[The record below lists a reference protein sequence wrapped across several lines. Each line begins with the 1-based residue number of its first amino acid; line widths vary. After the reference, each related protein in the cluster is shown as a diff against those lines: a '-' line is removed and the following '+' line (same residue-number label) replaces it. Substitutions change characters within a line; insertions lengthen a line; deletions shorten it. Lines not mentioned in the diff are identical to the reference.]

1 MRRGPAIDDTKPV
14 WRPLLIFLIPL
25 MLAQTLQSAS
35 ATFTSI
41 FLGRMIGVEALA
53 AASSIF
59 PMLFF
64 LLSFF
69 IGISSGSAVL
79 IGQAY
84 GAHDQDKLERV
95 AGTTFTF
102 AVVAGVVVGFAGLFI
117 NAPILHLIGTPPNI
131 FAGAFAYARII
142 FITLPITFVYLT
154 YTTFMRGVSDSQTP
168 FVTLI
173 GTTILSVSLTP
184 LLIRGAFGLPAL
196 GLIAAPIANVSA
208 TLIGLVGMGIFLEW
222 RDHPLAFGKV
232 RRKLG
237 LDLPILKTLI
247 RIGVPTGVQMVTV
260 SLSEIAVISF
270 VNRFGSNATAA
281 YGAVNQV
288 VSYVQFPAI
297 TIGIAASIFGAQ
309 AIGGKR
315 LDRLAKIVRSAVTLN
330 YIIGGILIAIVYAL
344 GEPILSLFLVDPGT
358 LHIANELLKITL
370 WSYLIFG
377 NTSVLSGVMRSSGTV
392 LWPTALSIVA
402 IWGIEV
408 PVAYLLSRGPLGLRG
423 VWYAYPVAFIA
434 ALAFQS
440 AYYFFFWK
448 RRKITSLLTPD
459 VASAEIDA
467 AETAEQAAAAS

>member
-1 MRRGPAIDDTKPV
+1 MRRGPAIDDTQPV
-14 WRPLLIFLIPL
+14 WRPLLVFLIPL

-35 ATFTSI
+35 STFTSI

-95 AGTTFTF
+95 AGTTLTF
-102 AVVAGVVVGFAGLFI
+102 AIVTGAIVGFAGLFLDG
-117 NAPILHLIGTPPNI
+117 PILHLIGTPANI
-131 FAGAFAYARII
+131 FDGAAAYARII
-142 FITLPITFVYLT
+142 FITLPVTFVYLT

-173 GTTILSVSLTP
+173 GTTLLSLALTP
-184 LLIRGAFGLPAL
+184 VLIRGGFGLPAL
-196 GLIAAPIANVSA
+196 GLIAAPIANITA
-208 TLIGLVGMGIFLEW
+208 TFAGIVGMLIFLEW
-222 RDHPLAFGKV
+222 RGHPLAFGKV
-232 RRKLG
+232 RRAMG

-247 RIGVPTGVQMVTV
+247 RIGVPTGVQMVMV

-330 YIIGGILIAIVYAL
+330 YIIGGILIAIVYTL
-344 GEPILSLFLVDPGT
+344 GEPILSLFLVDQST

-392 LWPTALSIVA
+392 LWPTLLSIIA
-402 IWGIEV
+402 IWGVEV
-408 PVAYLLSRGPLGLRG
+408 PVAYLLSRGPLGLKG
-423 VWYAYPVAFIA
+423 VWYAYPIAFVCS
-434 ALAFQS
+434 LAFQS

-459 VASAEIDA
+459 VASAEVDA
-467 AETAEQAAAAS
+467 AESAERRAAAS